1 MNKMNE
7 TKKRKRVRN
16 NVKKNQTKS
25 YNFNSYY
32 EEKTNID
39 ELYMLDSVI
48 SNKLEKY
55 IGGGSYEDNG
65 RNFNFTF
72 NGKPFLMRVSIDDYH
87 YDLWK
92 KNKRGY
98 WSDDFDRNQLN
109 IDYEVKSK
117 TVRNSR
123 KLVDLIFY
131 NRFTNKLN
139 NRFTNKLINFLKEK
153 VLYNILPIYYKY
165 QLNK

>member
-1 MNKMNE
+1 MNK
-7 TKKRKRVRN
+7 TKKRKRVIS

-48 SNKLEKY
+48 SDKLEKY
-55 IGGGSYEDNG
+55 ISGGSYEDNG

-98 WSDDFDRNQLN
+98 WSDNFDRNQLN
-109 IDYEVKSK
+109 IDCKVKSK
-117 TVRNSR
+117 TITNSK
-123 KLVDLIFY
+123 KLVDLIPH
-131 NRFTNKLN
+131 NRFTY
-139 NRFTNKLINFLKEK
+139 KLINFVKEK
-153 VLYNILPIYYKY
+153 VLYNILPIYYRY
-165 QLNK
+165 QLNN